1 MIAASNQMETYPNL
15 VKSAAVAQRALSD
28 AGIDSIVIG
37 GLAVAI
43 WGEPRLT
50 RDVDLKVLLRRD
62 QAEQLVNAVPKG
74 FRCLADYPEET
85 LRRVGFLF
93 VQDEVGIRI
102 DFLLA
107 ETSFDAEAIARKR
120 QIEITAETI
129 AVCTAE
135 DLIVYKM
142 ISTRPRDH
150 EDVLGV
156 IRRQQ
161 DKLDSDYI
169 TSWLYQFEQALDDST
184 LINSYRRM
192 RNTDPEV

>member
-1 MIAASNQMETYPNL
+1 METYPNL
-15 VKSAAVAQRALSD
+15 IKSAALAQLALSD

-50 RDVDLKVLLRRD
+50 RDVDLKVLLQRD
-62 QAEQLVNAVPKG
+62 RAEQLVKALPQG
-74 FRCLADYPEET
+74 FRCLADDPEAT

-93 VQDEVGIRI
+93 AQDAAGIRI

-107 ETSFDAEAIARKR
+107 DTAFDVEALSRKR
-120 QIEITAETI
+120 QVEMMADRI
-129 AVCTAE
+129 AVCTPE

-150 EDVLGV
+150 DDVRGV

-161 DKLDSDYI
+161 DRLDDDYI

-184 LINSYRRM
+184 LVTSYRLM
-192 RNTDPEV
+192 RRAELTAG

>member
-1 MIAASNQMETYPNL
+1 MISAGNNMETYPNL
-15 VKSAAVAQRALSD
+15 VKSAALAQLALSD

-50 RDVDLKVLLRRD
+50 RDVDLKVLLQRD
-62 QAEQLVNAVPKG
+62 RAQLLVKALPAG
-74 FRCLADYPEET
+74 FRCLADQPEET

-93 VQDEVGIRI
+93 VQDAAGIRI

-107 ETSFDAEAIARKR
+107 ETGFDVEALSRKR
-120 QIEITAETI
+120 QIEMMGEHI

-135 DLIVYKM
+135 DLIVYKL

-150 EDVLGV
+150 DDVLGV
-156 IRRQQ
+156 VRRQQ
-161 DKLDSDYI
+161 DKLDDNYV
-169 TSWLYQFEQALDDST
+169 TSWLSQFEQALDDST
-184 LINSYRRM
+184 LVTSYRQM
-192 RNTDPEV
+192 RHTER

>member
-1 MIAASNQMETYPNL
+1 MISAGNNMETYPNL
-15 VKSAAVAQRALSD
+15 VKSAALAQLALSD

-50 RDVDLKVLLRRD
+50 RDVDLKVLLQRD
-62 QAEQLVNAVPKG
+62 RAQLLVKALPAD
-74 FRCLADYPEET
+74 FRCLADQPEET

-93 VQDEVGIRI
+93 VQDAAGIRI

-107 ETSFDAEAIARKR
+107 ETGFDVEALSRRRQVEMVAEK
-120 QIEITAETI
+120 I

-156 IRRQQ
+156 IRRQR
-161 DKLDSDYI
+161 DKLDDDYI

-184 LINSYRRM
+184 LVTSYRQM
-192 RNTDPEV
+192 RNTEG

>member
-1 MIAASNQMETYPNL
+1 METYPNL
-15 VKSAAVAQRALSD
+15 VNSAALAQRALSD

-50 RDVDLKVLLRRD
+50 RDVDLKVLLQRD
-62 QAEQLVNAVPKG
+62 RAELLVKALPAG
-74 FRCLADYPEET
+74 FRCLADGPEET

-93 VQDEVGIRI
+93 VQDAAGIRI
-102 DFLLA
+102 DLLLA
-107 ETSFDAEAIARKR
+107 ETGFDVEAVSRKR
-120 QIEITAETI
+120 QIEMMGEHI

-135 DLIVYKM
+135 DLIVYKL

-150 EDVLGV
+150 DDVLGV
-156 IRRQQ
+156 MRRQK
-161 DKLDSDYI
+161 DKLDDDYV

-184 LINSYRRM
+184 LVTSYREM
-192 RNTDPEV
+192 RDTEA

>member
-1 MIAASNQMETYPNL
+1 MFSDGNNMENHPNL
-15 VKSAAVAQRALSD
+15 LKSAARAQLALSEG
-28 AGIDSIVIG
+28 GIDSIVIG

-50 RDVDLKVLLRRD
+50 RDVDVKVLLERAR
-62 QAEQLVNAVPKG
+62 AEQLVKALPQG
-74 FRCLADYPEET
+74 FRCLADNPEAT

-93 VQDEVGIRI
+93 AQDASGIRI

-107 ETSFDAEAIARKR
+107 DTAFDVEALSRKHQVEMMAER
-120 QIEITAETI
+120 IE
-129 AVCTAE
+129 VCTPE

-161 DKLDSDYI
+161 DRLDDEYI
-169 TSWLYQFEQALDDST
+169 TSWLRQFEQALDDST
-184 LINSYRRM
+184 LVSSYREM
-192 RNTDPEV
+192 RSAEA

>member
-1 MIAASNQMETYPNL
+1 METYPNL
-15 VKSAAVAQRALSD
+15 LKSAALAQRALSD

-50 RDVDLKVLLRRD
+50 RDVDLKVLLQRD
-62 QAEQLVNAVPKG
+62 RAEQLVKALPQG
-74 FRCLADYPEET
+74 FRCLADHPEAT

-93 VQDEVGIRI
+93 VQDAAGIRI

-107 ETSFDAEAIARKR
+107 DTGFDVEAFSRKR
-120 QIEITAETI
+120 NVEMMAERI
-129 AVCTAE
+129 AVCTPE

-142 ISTRPRDH
+142 ISTRSRDH
-150 EDVLGV
+150 DDVRGV

-161 DKLDSDYI
+161 DKLDDDYI

-184 LINSYRRM
+184 LVSSYRQM
-192 RNTDPEV
+192 RKTEG

>member
-1 MIAASNQMETYPNL
+1 MISAGNNMETYPNL
-15 VKSAAVAQRALSD
+15 VKSAALAQLALSD

-50 RDVDLKVLLRRD
+50 RDVDLKVLLQRD
-62 QAEQLVNAVPKG
+62 RAQLLVKALPAG
-74 FRCLADYPEET
+74 FRCLADQPEET

-93 VQDEVGIRI
+93 VQDAAGIRI

-107 ETSFDAEAIARKR
+107 ETGFDVEALSRKS
-120 QIEITAETI
+120 QIEMMGEHI

-135 DLIVYKM
+135 DLIVYKL

-150 EDVLGV
+150 DDVLGV
-156 IRRQQ
+156 VRRQQ
-161 DKLDSDYI
+161 DKLDDDYV
-169 TSWLYQFEQALDDST
+169 TSWLSQFEQALDDST
-184 LINSYRRM
+184 LVTSYRQM
-192 RNTDPEV
+192 RHTER

>member
-1 MIAASNQMETYPNL
+1 MISASNQMETHPNL
-15 VKSAAVAQRALSD
+15 VKSAAAAQRALSD

-50 RDVDLKVLLRRD
+50 RDVDLKVLLQRD
-62 QAEQLVNAVPKG
+62 RAELLIKTLPAG
-74 FRCLADYPEET
+74 FRCLADQPEET

-93 VQDEVGIRI
+93 VQDATGIRI

-107 ETSFDAEAIARKR
+107 ETGFDVEALSRKR
-120 QIEITAETI
+120 QIEMMGEHI
-129 AVCTAE
+129 AVCTSE

-150 EDVLGV
+150 DDVLGV

-184 LINSYRRM
+184 LVTSYRQM
-192 RNTDPEV
+192 RAIEP

>member
-1 MIAASNQMETYPNL
+1 MISAGNNMETYPNL
-15 VKSAAVAQRALSD
+15 VKSAALAQLALSD

-50 RDVDLKVLLRRD
+50 RDVDLKVLLQRD
-62 QAEQLVNAVPKG
+62 RAQLLVKALPAG
-74 FRCLADYPEET
+74 FRCLADQPEET

-93 VQDEVGIRI
+93 VQDAAGIRI

-107 ETSFDAEAIARKR
+107 ETGFDVEALSRRRQVEMVAEK
-120 QIEITAETI
+120 I

-142 ISTRPRDH
+142 VSTRPRDH
-150 EDVLGV
+150 DDVLGV
-156 IRRQQ
+156 VRRQQ
-161 DKLDSDYI
+161 DKLDDDYV
-169 TSWLYQFEQALDDST
+169 TSWLSQFEQALDDST
-184 LINSYRRM
+184 LVTSYRQM
-192 RNTDPEV
+192 RHTER

>member
-1 MIAASNQMETYPNL
+1 MISAGNNMETYPNL
-15 VKSAAVAQRALSD
+15 VKSAALAQLALSD

-50 RDVDLKVLLRRD
+50 RDVDLKVLLQRD
-62 QAEQLVNAVPKG
+62 RAQLLVKALPAG
-74 FRCLADYPEET
+74 FRCLADQPEET

-93 VQDEVGIRI
+93 VQDAAGIRI

-107 ETSFDAEAIARKR
+107 ETGFDVEALSRRRQVEMVAEK
-120 QIEITAETI
+120 I

-142 ISTRPRDH
+142 VSTRPRDH
-150 EDVLGV
+150 DDVLGV
-156 IRRQQ
+156 VRRQQ
-161 DKLDSDYI
+161 DQLDDDYV
-169 TSWLYQFEQALDDST
+169 TSWLSQFEQALDDST
-184 LINSYRRM
+184 LVTSYRQM
-192 RNTDPEV
+192 RHTER

>member
-1 MIAASNQMETYPNL
+1 MIFPSNTMETYPNL
-15 VKSAAVAQRALSD
+15 VKRAALAQLALSD

-50 RDVDLKVLLRRD
+50 RDVDLKVLLQRD
-62 QAEQLVNAVPKG
+62 RADELVKALPSG
-74 FRCLADYPEET
+74 FRCLADHPEAT

-93 VQDEVGIRI
+93 AQDAAGVRI

-107 ETSFDAEAIARKR
+107 ETGFDVEALSRKR
-120 QIEITAETI
+120 QVEMMAESI
-129 AVCTAE
+129 GICTPE
-135 DLIVYKM
+135 DLIIYKM

-150 EDVLGV
+150 DDVRGV

-161 DKLDSDYI
+161 DKLDDEYI
-169 TSWLYQFEQALDDST
+169 TSWLYQFEQAVDDST
-184 LINSYRRM
+184 LVTSYRQM
-192 RNTDPEV
+192 RKTEG

>member
-1 MIAASNQMETYPNL
+1 METYPNL
-15 VKSAAVAQRALSD
+15 VKSAALAQLALSD

-50 RDVDLKVLLRRD
+50 RDVDLKVLLQRD
-62 QAEQLVNAVPKG
+62 RAQLLVKALPAD
-74 FRCLADYPEET
+74 FRCLADQPEET

-93 VQDEVGIRI
+93 VQDAAGIRI

-107 ETSFDAEAIARKR
+107 ETGFDVEALSRRRQVEMVAEK
-120 QIEITAETI
+120 I

-156 IRRQQ
+156 IRRQR
-161 DKLDSDYI
+161 DKLDDDYI

-184 LINSYRRM
+184 LVTSYRQM
-192 RNTDPEV
+192 RNTEG

>member
-1 MIAASNQMETYPNL
+1 METYPNL
-15 VKSAAVAQRALSD
+15 IKSAALAQLALSD

-50 RDVDLKVLLRRD
+50 RDVDLKVLLQRD
-62 QAEQLVNAVPKG
+62 RAEQLVKALPQG
-74 FRCLADYPEET
+74 FRCLADDPEAT

-93 VQDEVGIRI
+93 AQDAAGIRI

-107 ETSFDAEAIARKR
+107 DTAFDVEALSRKR
-120 QIEITAETI
+120 QVEMMADRI
-129 AVCTAE
+129 AVCTPE

-150 EDVLGV
+150 DDVRGV

-161 DKLDSDYI
+161 DKLDDDYI

-184 LINSYRRM
+184 LVTSYRLM
-192 RNTDPEV
+192 RRAELTAG

>member
-1 MIAASNQMETYPNL
+1 METYPNL
-15 VKSAAVAQRALSD
+15 IKSAVLAQLALSA

-50 RDVDLKVLLRRD
+50 RDVDLKVLLLRD
-62 QAEQLVNAVPKG
+62 RAEELVKALPQG
-74 FRCLADYPEET
+74 FRCLADHPETT

-93 VQDEVGIRI
+93 VQDTAGIRI

-107 ETSFDAEAIARKR
+107 DTGFDVEALSRKHQVELMAER
-120 QIEITAETI
+120 I
-129 AVCTAE
+129 AVCSPE

-150 EDVLGV
+150 EDVRGV

-161 DKLDSDYI
+161 DKLDDEYI
-169 TSWLYQFEQALDDST
+169 TSWLRQFEQALDDST
-184 LINSYRRM
+184 LVSSYRQM
-192 RNTDPEV
+192 RDTEG

>member
-1 MIAASNQMETYPNL
+1 MISAGNNMETYPNL
-15 VKSAAVAQRALSD
+15 VKSAALAQLALSD

-50 RDVDLKVLLRRD
+50 RDVDLKVLLQRD
-62 QAEQLVNAVPKG
+62 RAQLLVKALPAG
-74 FRCLADYPEET
+74 FRCLADQPEET

-93 VQDEVGIRI
+93 VQDAAGIRI

-107 ETSFDAEAIARKR
+107 ETGFDVEALSRRR
-120 QIEITAETI
+120 QVEMVDEKI

-150 EDVLGV
+150 DDVLGV
-156 IRRQQ
+156 IRRQH
-161 DKLDSDYI
+161 DKLDDDYV
-169 TSWLYQFEQALDDST
+169 TSWLSQFEQALDDST
-184 LINSYRRM
+184 LVTSYRQM
-192 RNTDPEV
+192 RHTEH

>member
-1 MIAASNQMETYPNL
+1 METYPNL
-15 VKSAAVAQRALSD
+15 LKGAALAQRALSD
-28 AGIDSIVIG
+28 AGIDSMVIG

-43 WGEPRLT
+43 WGDPRVT
-50 RDVDLKVLLRRD
+50 RDVDLKVLLQRD
-62 QAEQLVNAVPKG
+62 RAEQLVRALPQG
-74 FRCLADYPEET
+74 FRCLADQPEET

-93 VQDEVGIRI
+93 VQDAGGIRI

-107 ETSFDAEAIARKR
+107 ETAFDVEALSRKR
-120 QIEITAETI
+120 QIEMTDEMI

-150 EDVLGV
+150 DDARGV

-161 DKLDSDYI
+161 DKLDNEYL
-169 TSWLYQFEQALDDST
+169 TSWLLQFEQALDDST
-184 LINSYRRM
+184 LVTSYRQM
-192 RNTDPEV
+192 RNTVG